1 MIKQVISNRIILL
14 KVVFMQFKKSIISLV
29 VLSLAFSG
37 CASTNKEKGAAIG
50 AITGAILGKST
61 SNHKNKRAVWGAAI
75 GALAGVAIGDYM
87 DKQEQEFRDELS
99 GSGIEVVREG
109 DNLRLIMP
117 ANITFAIGQAYIT
130 SGFYSTLDDIA
141 RVLNK
146 YEKTLLSIEGHT
158 DSQGGAEFNQNLSEQ
173 RAGSVKQY
181 LTNQDIVASRLK
193 TIGYGESRSVADNM
207 KANGR
212 ALNRRVEIQ
221 IIPKQT

>member
-1 MIKQVISNRIILL
+1 
-14 KVVFMQFKKSIISLV
+14 MQFKKSIISVV
-29 VLSLAFSG
+29 VLSLVFTG

-50 AITGAILGKST
+50 AITGAVIGKST

-87 DKQEQEFRDELS
+87 DKQEQEFREELS

-117 ANITFAIGQAYIT
+117 ANITFATGQAYIT

-141 RVLNK
+141 QVLNK
-146 YEKTLLSIEGHT
+146 YEKTFLSIEGHT
-158 DSQGGAEFNQNLSEQ
+158 DSQGAADFNQGLSEQ

-181 LTNQDIVASRLK
+181 LTNQGIIASRLQ
-193 TIGYGESRSVADNM
+193 TVGYGESRAVADNTT
-207 KANGR
+207 ANGR

-221 IIPKQT
+221 IIPNQAG

>member
-1 MIKQVISNRIILL
+1 MHA
-14 KVVFMQFKKSIISLV
+14 KKSIISLV
-29 VLSLAFSG
+29 VLSLAVTG
-37 CASTNKEKGAAIG
+37 CASTNTEKGAAIG
-50 AITGAILGKST
+50 AVTGAVLGKST

-75 GALAGVAIGDYM
+75 GAIAGAAIGNYM

-117 ANITFAIGQAYIT
+117 ANITFATGQAYIT

-181 LTNQDIVASRLK
+181 LTNQDIMASRLQ
-193 TIGYGESRSVADNM
+193 TVGYGETRAVADNTT
-207 KANGR
+207 ANGR

-221 IIPKQT
+221 IIPNQA

>member
-1 MIKQVISNRIILL
+1 
-14 KVVFMQFKKSIISLV
+14 MQFKKSIISVV
-29 VLSLAFSG
+29 VLSLVFTG

-50 AITGAILGKST
+50 AITGAVIGKST

-87 DKQEQEFRDELS
+87 DKQEQEFREELS

-117 ANITFAIGQAYIT
+117 ANITFATGQAYIT

-141 RVLNK
+141 QVLNK
-146 YEKTLLSIEGHT
+146 YEKTFLSIEGHT
-158 DSQGGAEFNQNLSEQ
+158 DSQGAADFNQGLSEQ

-181 LTNQDIVASRLK
+181 LTNQGIIASRLQ
-193 TIGYGESRSVADNM
+193 TVGYGESRAVADNTT
-207 KANGR
+207 ANGR
-212 ALNRRVEIQ
+212 ALNRRVEVQ
-221 IIPKQT
+221 IIPNQAD

>member
-1 MIKQVISNRIILL
+1 
-14 KVVFMQFKKSIISLV
+14 MQSKKTIISLV
-29 VLSLAFSG
+29 VLSLAFTG
-37 CASTNKEKGAAIG
+37 CTSTNQGKGAAIG
-50 AITGAILGKST
+50 AVAGAVLGKST

-75 GALAGVAIGDYM
+75 GAIAGAAIGDYM

-117 ANITFAIGQAYIT
+117 ANITFATGQSYIT
-130 SGFYSTLDDIA
+130 SGFYGTLDDIA

-158 DSQGGAEFNQNLSEQ
+158 DSQGSAQFNQNLSEQ
-173 RAGSVKQY
+173 RASSVKQY
-181 LTNQDIVASRLK
+181 LTNQHIMSSRLK
-193 TIGYGESRSVADNM
+193 TIGYGETRAVADNM
-207 KANGR
+207 NANGR

-221 IIPKQT
+221 IIPNQG

>member
-1 MIKQVISNRIILL
+1 
-14 KVVFMQFKKSIISLV
+14 MQAKKSIISLV
-29 VLSLAFSG
+29 VLSLAFTG
-37 CASTNKEKGAAIG
+37 CASTNTEKGAAIG
-50 AITGAILGKST
+50 AVAGAVLGKST

-75 GALAGVAIGDYM
+75 GAIAGAAIGDYM

-117 ANITFAIGQAYIT
+117 ANITFATGQAYIT
-130 SGFYSTLDDIA
+130 SGFYNTLDAIA

-158 DSQGGAEFNQNLSEQ
+158 DSQGAAQFNQDLSEQ

-181 LTNQDIVASRLK
+181 LTNQEIIASRLQ
-193 TIGYGESRSVADNM
+193 TIGYGESRAVADNAT
-207 KANGR
+207 ANGR

-221 IIPKQT
+221 IVPNQA

>member
-1 MIKQVISNRIILL
+1 
-14 KVVFMQFKKSIISLV
+14 MQLKKSITSFTIPLIVISLAV
-29 VLSLAFSG
+29 TG
-37 CASTNKEKGAAIG
+37 CASTNQEKGAAIG
-50 AITGAILGKST
+50 AITGAVLGKST

-75 GALAGVAIGDYM
+75 GAIAGAAIGDYM

-99 GSGIEVVREG
+99 GSGIEIVREG

-117 ANITFAIGQAYIT
+117 ANITFATGQAYIT
-130 SGFYSTLDDIA
+130 SGFYGTLDDIA

-158 DSQGGAEFNQNLSEQ
+158 DSQGAAVFNQNLSEQ

-181 LTNQDIVASRLK
+181 LTNQNIIASRLK
-193 TIGYGESRSVADNM
+193 TTGYGESHAIADNM
-207 KANGR
+207 TANGR

-221 IIPKQT
+221 IVPNQA

>member
-1 MIKQVISNRIILL
+1 MLTKSLL
-14 KVVFMQFKKSIISLV
+14 SVTVVA
-29 VLSLAFSG
+29 VLLSG
-37 CASTNKEKGAAIG
+37 CEMNNTGKGAAIG
-50 AITGAILGKST
+50 AAAGGILGKAT
-61 SNHKNKRAVWGAAI
+61 GNHKDKRIFIGAAI
-75 GALAGVAIGDYM
+75 GALAGAAVGDYM

-117 ANITFAIGQAYIT
+117 ANITFATGQAYIT

-181 LTNQDIVASRLK
+181 LTNQDIMASRLQ
-193 TIGYGESRSVADNM
+193 TVGYGETRAVADNTT
-207 KANGR
+207 ANGR

-221 IIPKQT
+221 IIPNQA

>member
-1 MIKQVISNRIILL
+1 
-14 KVVFMQFKKSIISLV
+14 MQLKKSTKLFTLPLII
-29 VLSLAFSG
+29 LSLAVTG
-37 CASTNKEKGAAIG
+37 CASTNQEKGAAIG
-50 AITGAILGKST
+50 AIAGAVLGKST
-61 SNHKNKRAVWGAAI
+61 SNHKNKRVVWGAAI
-75 GALAGVAIGDYM
+75 GAIAGAAVGNYM

-117 ANITFAIGQAYIT
+117 ANITFATGQAYTT
-130 SGFYSTLDDIA
+130 SGFYETLDAIA

-158 DSQGGAEFNQNLSEQ
+158 DSQGSAEFNQNLSEQ

-181 LTNQDIVASRLK
+181 LTNQDIIASRLK
-193 TIGYGESRSVADNM
+193 TIGYGESRGVADNAT
-207 KANGR
+207 ANGR

-221 IIPKQT
+221 IIPNQA